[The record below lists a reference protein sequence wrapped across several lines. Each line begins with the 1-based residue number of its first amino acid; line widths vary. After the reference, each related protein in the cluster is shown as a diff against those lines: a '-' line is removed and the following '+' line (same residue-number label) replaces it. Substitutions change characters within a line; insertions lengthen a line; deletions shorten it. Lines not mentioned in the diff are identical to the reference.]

1 MKGIWIPI
9 EIWEAR
15 NLSWNEKILLMEID
29 SYTSKGKECYISNEF
44 ISHLLGVTERQA
56 SKYLSR
62 LIGLDYV
69 KVVKFNGRQR
79 FVESTLTYFQAEWNK
94 GSKQSGTKVPDT
106 YSKDTYKSSIDIED
120 NSTPAFDFKSSL
132 IAIGV
137 SQEVATEWMKVRRA
151 KRAVNSNIAF
161 KAIEREIKKTG
172 LSADAAIRIAV
183 ERSWSGFDSAWI
195 LKDKAS
201 SQPQHKESVLE
212 HNIKVYDQLFGTHEH
227 ERIYGKKKE
236 DYDEQ

>member
-9 EIWEAR
+9 EIWEAS

-62 LIGLDYV
+62 LIELNYV

-94 GSKQSGTKVPDT
+94 SSRQSGTKVPHT
-106 YSKDTYKSSIDIED
+106 YKENTYKSSIDIED
-120 NSTPAFDFKSSL
+120 NSTTPAFDFKSSL
-132 IAIGV
+132 IGLGV
-137 SQEVATEWMKVRRA
+137 SQEVASEWMKVRRA
-151 KRAVNSNIAF
+151 KRAVNSDIAL
-161 KAIEREIKKTG
+161 KAIEREIKKSG

-183 ERSWSGFDSAWI
+183 ERSWSGFDASWI
-195 LKDKAS
+195 LKEK
-201 SQPQHKESVLE
+201 SQPQRKKSVLE
-212 HNIKVYDQLFGTHEH
+212 NNIEVFDALFGTNEH
-227 ERIYGKKKE
+227 ARIFGQRE